1 MNRKIYSECISYI
14 IFGTL
19 TTVVNF
25 AVYFMLAQLI
35 GLPTVTS
42 NLTATVVS
50 ILFAY
55 ITNKIYVFKSKS
67 NTFKELIAEMLK
79 FFEGRVATG
88 ILDTIIVIIG
98 VDYIKANERLIKTDS
113 CLAVIILNYVI
124 SKVLI
129 FNRQ

>member
-25 AVYFMLAQLI
+25 AVYFMLAQPI

-67 NTFKELIAEMLK
+67 NTFKELIVEMLK
-79 FFEGRVATG
+79 FFEGRVVTG

-98 VDYIKANERLIKTDS
+98 VDYIKANEMLIKTAS

>member
-67 NTFKELIAEMLK
+67 NTFKELIIEMLK

-98 VDYIKANERLIKTDS
+98 VDYIKANEMLIKTIS

>member
-67 NTFKELIAEMLK
+67 NTFKELIVEMLK
-79 FFEGRVATG
+79 FFEGRV
-88 ILDTIIVIIG
+88 
-98 VDYIKANERLIKTDS
+98 DYIKANEMLIKTIS

>member
-55 ITNKIYVFKSKS
+55 INNKIYVFKSKS
-67 NTFKELIAEMLK
+67 NTFKELVVEMLK

-98 VDYIKANERLIKTDS
+98 VDYIKANEMLIKTVS